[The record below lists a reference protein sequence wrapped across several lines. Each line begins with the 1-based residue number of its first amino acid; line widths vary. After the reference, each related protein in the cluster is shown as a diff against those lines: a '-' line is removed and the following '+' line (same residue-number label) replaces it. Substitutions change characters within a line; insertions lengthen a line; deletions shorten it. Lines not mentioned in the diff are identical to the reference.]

1 MKVGT
6 IIALYNSQ
14 SYIVDLLDSIIKQ
27 SYPIDEVILVDD
39 CSRDD
44 TFNVVTEYIKNLS
57 HVNSSVFRLVRCDIN
72 SGVSSSFNLGL
83 NLFSSDILLCTGHDD
98 IWLPNR
104 IKMSMMAI
112 NAGHDFIYSSFRKF
126 GDASGLVSAYKDSV
140 DVALKMITNNCIG
153 AITVGLN
160 IKNIGKN
167 NILFESKFDGAEDFK
182 VWTNL
187 ISDGYEPF
195 GISDELMLYRITS
208 GQLSQITDYS
218 RSDLLP
224 KIIDD
229 YVSKIIS
236 PYAKIYLNDLRL
248 LASENIEF
256 LMNYDYSGYQT
267 DRFFDLLELLSELNP
282 KNIYSSKIQ
291 YALAYRINKILNV
304 LNP

>member
-104 IKMSMMAI
+104 IKTSMMAI
-112 NAGHDFIYSSFRKF
+112 NEGHDFIYLSVRKF
-126 GDASGLVSAYKDSV
+126 GDASGLVSACKDSI
-140 DVALKMITNNCIG
+140 DVALKMIINNCIG

-160 IKNIGKN
+160 VKNIGKN
-167 NILFESKFDGAEDFK
+167 KILFDPKFDGAEDFK
-182 VWTNL
+182 AWTNL

-195 GISDELMLYRITS
+195 GISDELMLYRIKS
-208 GQLSQITDYS
+208 GQLSQITDYN
-218 RSDLLP
+218 RIDLLP
-224 KIIDD
+224 KIIKD

-236 PYAKIYLNDLRL
+236 PDVVEYLNDLKF
-248 LASENIEF
+248 LATEDIEY
-256 LMNYDYSGYQT
+256 LINYECSGYQT

-282 KNIYSSKIQ
+282 ENIYFSKIQ
-291 YALAYRINKILNV
+291 YALACRINKILN
-304 LNP
+304 LNS